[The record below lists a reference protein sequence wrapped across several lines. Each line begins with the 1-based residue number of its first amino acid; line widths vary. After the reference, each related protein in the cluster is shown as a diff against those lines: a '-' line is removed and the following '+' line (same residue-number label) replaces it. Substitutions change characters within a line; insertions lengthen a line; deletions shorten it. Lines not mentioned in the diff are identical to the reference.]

1 MKMNS
6 LPYRHIF
13 LGFVNVK
20 LIRNFLNPMAEG
32 YNSYPFLPIGFSILG
47 NQSFH
52 FSGVPPEFFLQAGG
66 FHIPKLS
73 LIFMGDSGFEF
84 GGLTQNSFKPV
95 YDGKEKYRER
105 RRI

>member
-1 MKMNS
+1 MKMNY

-52 FSGVPPEFFLQAGG
+52 FSGVSPEFFSQAGG
-66 FHIPKLS
+66 FHMPKLS
-73 LIFMGDSGFEF
+73 LIMRDSGFEF
-84 GGLTQNSFKPV
+84 SDLTQNSFKPV

-105 RRI
+105 RKR